1 MEFSKMVREVP
12 ELFVDLEVQEPRRLD
27 FSGEPEFSRQAVSNE
42 DLVDAFSRF
51 VSSRSGSFERLLKAW
66 VGGRLRDNMPVNLE
80 DPESS
85 HLSPRLRKAL
95 LDGFERA
102 RAKRKRT

>member
-1 MEFSKMVREVP
+1 MVREVP

-51 VSSRSGSFERLLKAW
+51 VSSRSGSFERLLKTW
-66 VGGRLRDNMPVNLE
+66 VSGRLRDNKPVNLE
-80 DPESS
+80 DPDSNFVP
-85 HLSPRLRKAL
+85 PRLRKAL